1 MQWRN
6 ETRADMADS
15 RHFDSKFPSDHQAD
29 ALRYF
34 ASFDKP
40 AKSRNYFGGAIL
52 LLWVVAFAA
61 VCFVWEVLA

>member
-15 RHFDSKFPSDHQAD
+15 RHLDRLRNSGWITSDA
-29 ALRYF
+29 
-34 ASFDKP
+34 KP
-40 AKSRNYFGGAIL
+40 CREPRARFGGAIL

-61 VCFVWEVLA
+61 VCLVWEVLTK